1 MTTARSIRDY
11 RVQIHKQLLA
21 NADTKTKEKVM
32 RLVPGAKVIGVTV
45 PKLRETVAE
54 FRRAH
59 PDLRLEAATDL
70 MDELCS
76 DRCREEILFGIFLL
90 GAFGKK
96 TATVSWDRVS
106 AWSDSLDNW
115 ETCDQL
121 ASQVS
126 GAVVAVNLDLVDRL
140 VAFRNSDNRWKRRFA
155 LATAS
160 ELNHK
165 GRVHPA
171 EALRV
176 CEVFLADEEPTVR
189 KALGW
194 ALKEASKKAAPEVFE
209 FLFTHQQRL
218 PRSVLRDAAEKLTAA
233 QKKQLNISSA

>member
-1 MTTARSIRDY
+1 MTIARLIPGYRD
-11 RVQIHKQLLA
+11 QIHKQLVA

-32 RLVPGAKVIGVTV
+32 RVVPGAKVVGMTV
-45 PKLRETVAE
+45 PKLRQTAAE

-59 PDLRLEAATDL
+59 PNLTLEAATDL

-96 TATVSWDRVS
+96 TASVSWDRVS
-106 AWSDSLDNW
+106 DWSDTLDNW

-126 GAVVAVNLDLVDRL
+126 GAVVAANLKLVDRL
-140 VAFRNSDNRWKRRFA
+140 VAFRRSNNPWKRRFA

-165 GRVHPA
+165 GRVHPT

-209 FLFTHQQRL
+209 FLLTHHQRL
-218 PRSVLRDAAEKLTAA
+218 PRSVLRDGAEKLTPA
-233 QKKQLNISSA
+233 QKKQLNNLIT